1 MSTEKKVFISY
12 SRADSAVV
20 IPFVERLQKDVGDVF
35 WIDLNGIESGAQ
47 FVDVIIDAIDKTDV
61 VLFMHSV
68 SSLESEWVRKEIQ
81 YAQGMKKKIVPIL
94 VDGKALSGWFLFQ
107 FGGND
112 FIDPTN
118 ETHCNKLTRDLKSWL
133 GITEVA
139 PVEKKNEDLAPKPLV
154 VEEKKVSAIENNC
167 IVVSA
172 KGDGDFRYIH
182 EALEF
187 AKDGMTISV
196 KYGEYHEHF
205 VVDKKVTIVGEI
217 NEHGKS
223 PVILIGIENTG
234 GCIHLKAPAILKNLA
249 ITSKSIV
256 NPATQIAD
264 NDCKSIGAIYIT
276 ANAILE
282 GVSVYD
288 WLGGGILIAGED
300 VDPVIKNCSI
310 YKNNGNGIIIIKKA
324 KSTIQYCDVWE
335 NDRNVVVAGKETN
348 PYISECKIYNGKKDG
363 IVFLDGAIG
372 KVENCEVFKNEQSN
386 IVLQDLKTNPH
397 ILGCKVYNSPKAC
410 ISVFNGAAG
419 IIENCEI
426 FGSEDSNFSFAGTE
440 TNLSVAGCS
449 VHNGKCYGILV
460 YNNASCKVENCDIFE
475 NEQSNIV
482 VSGAKTNLDIVQSVI
497 HNGKDCG
504 IVFCAGATGRV
515 ESCSVFEN
523 ENQNIG
529 VTGLGSNPYIVG
541 CKIYNGKNSGIAFQN
556 GAAGKVENC
565 DIFKNKNQNI
575 YINGSKTA
583 PRILGCNTD
592 KKSKDEFW
600 LKVCAVLGVVFFLV
614 LFLTGQI

>member
-1 MSTEKKVFISY
+1 MPSEKKVFISY

-20 IPFVERLQKDVGDVF
+20 FPFVERLQKAVGDVF
-35 WIDLNGIESGAQ
+35 WMDLNGIESGDQ
-47 FVDVIIDAIDKTDV
+47 FIHKIIKAIDQADV
-61 VLFMHSV
+61 VLFMHSEN
-68 SSLESEWVRKEIQ
+68 SLASEWVEKEIQ

-94 VDGKALSGWFLFQ
+94 VDGKPLSGWFLFQ

-118 ETHCNKLTRDLKSWL
+118 EIHCNKLTRDLRSWL
-133 GITEVA
+133 GLAESA
-139 PVEKKNEDLAPKPLV
+139 SVERIKPETRSTHAVKND
-154 VEEKKVSAIENNC
+154 S

-172 KGDGDFRYIH
+172 NGDGKCKSIR
-182 EALEF
+182 EALKI
-187 AKDGMTISV
+187 AQDGMTIVV
-196 KYGEYHEHF
+196 KYGEYRENF

-282 GVSVYD
+282 GVSVSD

-348 PYISECKIYNGKKDG
+348 PYISVCKIYNGKKDG

-600 LKVCAVLGVVFFLV
+600 LKVCAVLGVVLFLV